1 MQGIYLY
8 RPWDRAH
15 HPVDAAVRAPDYLAS
30 WLKAFPDSQPKARDF
45 EDWSENAVLLHE
57 ATVRGLP
64 LTILPSSQAGYV
76 STSGF
81 EMPASDDSAP
91 AGAMFGVWGK
101 LDFHVGLPV
110 PIRLVGQD
118 RRSATT
124 ASMYGRS
131 PVFLRHAGRT
141 CVYSAASAES
151 FDAAVAAVMGDLTE
165 GQVFIKT
172 VRKESAS
179 LYDFDADRSYYD
191 QLGEQN
197 EDIVWDFVR
206 FEGNREMLLVQGAI
220 ECRYEYRFFV
230 VDGKVVTGGG
240 CVEHHTPLDCTET
253 FDAKM
258 EPSRNRSEVGHYPE
272 VRDQHLEFA
281 RRFVAEFEAE
291 HGPGLDYCLDVC
303 LDGEGRSL
311 VIELNPPLNCGRYAS
326 DVGVWMDAVVAR
338 TEECARAG
346 G

>member
-15 HPVDAAVRAPDYLAS
+15 HPVDAATRAPDYLAS
-30 WLKAFPDSQPKARDF
+30 WLKAFPDSQPKVRDF
-45 EDWSENAVLLHE
+45 EDWSENAVILHE

-64 LTILPSSQAGYV
+64 LTILPAGQAGYT

-81 EMPASDDSAP
+81 EMPVSDDAAP
-91 AGAMFGVWGK
+91 VGAMFGLWGQF
-101 LDFHVGLPV
+101 DFRSGLPV

-118 RRSATT
+118 ARSAST
-124 ASMYGRS
+124 ASMYAKS
-131 PVFLRHAGRT
+131 PVFLRNAGRT
-141 CVYSAASAES
+141 CVYSAATSES
-151 FDAAVAAVMGDLTE
+151 FDEAVAAVMGDRPE
-165 GQVFIKT
+165 ADVFIKT
-172 VRKESAS
+172 VRKESAD
-179 LYDFDADRSYYD
+179 LYRFEAGRSYYD

-206 FEGNREMLLVQGAI
+206 FEGNRDMLLVQGAI

-230 VDGKVVTGGG
+230 IDGKVVTGGG

-258 EPSRNRSEVGHYPE
+258 APSRNRSEVGSYPE
-272 VRDQHLEFA
+272 VRDQHLAFA
-281 RRFVAEFEAE
+281 LRFAAEFEAE

-303 LDGEGRSL
+303 LDGEGRSA
-311 VIELNPPLNCGRYAS
+311 VIELNPPLNCGRYAR
-326 DVGVWMDAVVAR
+326 DVGVWMDAIVAR
-338 TEECARAG
+338 TEAHAA
-346 G
+346 